1 MATFHLSI
9 KSGKKG
15 KAANHAAY
23 IAREGKHARDE
34 EESDLKAS
42 VSGNMPDW
50 ADGKPLTFWK
60 KADENE
66 RANGAAYREYELA
79 LPSELS
85 LEQNTKLMEDFIAK
99 HVGNKPYQ
107 SAIHVPTA
115 AIGGVA
121 QPHAHVMVSDRLPD
135 GIDRLPE
142 QHFRRYNSANPEAG
156 GCKKDS
162 GGKNRL
168 EMRAQAISLREDWAN
183 LQNAHLA
190 KHGHDERVDH
200 RSHKVRGID
209 RNPERHLG
217 HVGIKNM
224 SAEEMKD
231 LKTARL
237 QCKAGIDHASNPEAM
252 M

>member
-1 MATFHLSI
+1 MASFHLSI

-15 KAANHAAY
+15 RAAHHAAY
-23 IAREGKHARDE
+23 IAREGKHSRDE
-34 EESDLKAS
+34 EASDLKAS
-42 VSGNMPDW
+42 NSGNLPDW
-50 ADGKPLTFWK
+50 ADGKPLAFWK
-60 KADENE
+60 MADKHE
-66 RANGAAYREYELA
+66 RANGAAYREYEIA
-79 LPSELS
+79 LPTELS
-85 LEQNTKLMEDFIAK
+85 IEQNTQLVEDFINK
-99 HVGNKPYQ
+99 VVGKKPYQ

-121 QPHAHVMVSDRLPD
+121 QPHAHIMVSDRLPD
-135 GIDRLPE
+135 GIDRLAE

-168 EMRAQAISLREDWAN
+168 EMREQTLSMREDWAN
-183 LQNAHLA
+183 LQNAHLT

-217 HVGIKNM
+217 HVDIKNM
-224 SAEEMKD
+224 SDEELQE
-231 LKTARL
+231 LKATRL
-237 QCKAGIDHASNPEAM
+237 KLKAI
-252 M
+252 

>member
-1 MATFHLSI
+1 MASFHMSI

-23 IAREGKHARDE
+23 IAREGKHSRDE
-34 EESDLKAS
+34 ETSDLNVS
-42 VSGNMPDW
+42 SSGNLPDW
-50 ADGKPLTFWK
+50 AENDPLFFWK
-60 KADENE
+60 KSDKHE
-66 RANGAAYREYELA
+66 RVNGATYREYEIA
-79 LPSELS
+79 LPAELS
-85 LEQNTKLMEDFIAK
+85 LEQNTQLVEDFVTK
-99 HVGNKPYQ
+99 FVGNKPYQ
-107 SAIHVPTA
+107 SAIHVPIA

-121 QPHAHVMVSDRLPD
+121 QPHAHIMVSDRVPD

-168 EMRAQAISLREDWAN
+168 EMREQTLSMREDWAN

-200 RSHKVRGID
+200 RSHKARGMD
-209 RNPERHLG
+209 SKPERHLG
-217 HVGIKNM
+217 HVGIKKM
-224 SAEEMKD
+224 SDEELQE
-231 LKTARL
+231 LKAKRL
-237 QCKAGIDHASNPEAM
+237 KCKAGIDHNS
-252 M
+252 